1 MSVNEKNFIKLLKKK
16 NEKAL
21 DYVID
26 NYGWLIKHI
35 VKKQLYNL
43 EFIQDECINDIFMAI
58 WGNIDKF
65 NPNRGSFKNW
75 IIGISKFKTID
86 FQRKYIKEMS
96 YEDID
101 DLEISTKEDT
111 TSYEII
117 KNELSSNVEELLNCL
132 KKEDQEIFIKRYI
145 EEKDIDEISKET
157 GLKKD
162 VIYNRVSKGKR
173 KIRKE
178 RQLVREGGNYN
189 GKRYL

>member
-58 WGNIDKF
+58 WKNIDKF

-117 KNELSSNVEELLNCL
+117 KNELSSNVEELLKCL

-145 EEKDIDEISKET
+145 EEKDMDEISKET

-178 RQLVREGGNYN
+178 RQVVKEGGSYN